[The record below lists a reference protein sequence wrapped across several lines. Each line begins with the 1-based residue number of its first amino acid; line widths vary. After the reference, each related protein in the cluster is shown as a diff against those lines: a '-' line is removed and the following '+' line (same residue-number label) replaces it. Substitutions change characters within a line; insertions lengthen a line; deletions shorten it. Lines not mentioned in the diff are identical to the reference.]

1 MGNNICK
8 KKKTQIRIDMYTYKE
23 NVKTFSRKVEDKL
36 MTFLNAG
43 IILPTLKGC
52 GQ

>member
-1 MGNNICK
+1 MIGNNICK
-8 KKKTQIRIDMYTYKE
+8 KKPQIRIDMYTYKE

-43 IILPTLKGC
+43 IIFLR
-52 GQ
+52 

>member
-1 MGNNICK
+1 MIGNNIW
-8 KKKTQIRIDMYTYKE
+8 KKKTQIRIDMDTYKE